1 MWNEFKERFIQ
12 WFEKIKALF
21 LEEAQDMDPI
31 RDQFENFEKRVILGN
46 GAQGKIRIGL
56 PEDAARIFEV
66 EKAAYDGKSPWAKDV
81 LEKDVAHNPA
91 AIYIVL
97 EVEEE
102 IVGFIGARTTESADL
117 HITNVAVLHDYRFLN
132 VATLLLKALE
142 KIARKLDKKEITLEA
157 RVSNTKAIKLY
168 RKNGYEVVGT
178 KENYYTPENE
188 DAVEMLYAL
197 PPKTPSSFHSSEY
210 SFTRLHPADLAMAE
224 ALVALVQENY
234 EHPNNWSAESFL
246 ADLEN
251 PTNTYYGVWMQRQL
265 VGFLGVQSV
274 LDEATITNIVIAKDY
289 QGKGLAQR
297 LWQMALYDLKQK
309 EVKVVFLEVRES
321 NKRAQYLYEILG
333 FEAFHTRSDYY
344 NDPVEDAIEYRLEIE
359 QR

>member
-1 MWNEFKERFIQ
+1 MWNEFKERFMQ
-12 WFEKIKALF
+12 WFDKIKALF
-21 LEEAQDMDPI
+21 SEEAQQMDPI

-46 GAQGKIRIGL
+46 GAQGKIRIGVR
-56 PEDAARIFEV
+56 EDAARIFGV
-66 EKAAYDGKSPWAKDV
+66 EKAAYDGESPWAKDV

-97 EVEEE
+97 EAEEE
-102 IVGFIGARTTESADL
+102 IVGFIGARTTEGTDL

-142 KIARKLDKKEITLEA
+142 KIARALDKKEITLEA

-224 ALVALVQENY
+224 ALVTLVQENY

-274 LDEATITNIVIAKDY
+274 LDEATITNIVIKKDY

-309 EVKVVFLEVRES
+309 EVKVVFLEVRQS

>member
-1 MWNEFKERFIQ
+1 MWNEFKERFMQ

-21 LEEAQDMDPI
+21 SEEAQQMDPI

-46 GAQGKIRIGL
+46 GAQGKIRIGVR
-56 PEDAARIFEV
+56 EDAARIFGV
-66 EKAAYDGKSPWAKDV
+66 EKAAYDGESPWAKDV

-97 EVEEE
+97 EAEDE
-102 IVGFIGARTTESADL
+102 IVGFIGARTTEETDL

-142 KIARKLDKKEITLEA
+142 KIARALDKKEITLEA

>member
-1 MWNEFKERFIQ
+1 MWNEFKERFVQ

-21 LEEAQDMDPI
+21 LEEAQQMDPI

-66 EKAAYDGKSPWAKDV
+66 EKAAYDGESPWAKDV

-97 EVEEE
+97 EAEDE
-102 IVGFIGARTTESADL
+102 IVGFIGARTTEGTDL

-142 KIARKLDKKEITLEA
+142 KIARVLDKKEITLEA

-224 ALVALVQENY
+224 ALVALVQDNY

-265 VGFLGVQSV
+265 VGFFGVQSV
-274 LDEATITNIVIAKDY
+274 LDEATITNIVIKKDY

-309 EVKVVFLEVRES
+309 DVKVVFLEVRES

-344 NDPVEDAIEYRLEIE
+344 KDPIEDAIEYRLEIE

>member
-1 MWNEFKERFIQ
+1 MWNEFKERFMQ
-12 WFEKIKALF
+12 WFEKIKAVF
-21 LEEAQDMDPI
+21 LEEAQQMDPI

-66 EKAAYDGKSPWAKDV
+66 EKAAYDGDSPWAKDV

-97 EVEEE
+97 EAEDE
-102 IVGFIGARTTESADL
+102 IVGFIGARTTEGTDL

-142 KIARKLDKKEITLEA
+142 KIARVLDKKEITLEA

-265 VGFLGVQSV
+265 VGFFGVQSV
-274 LDEATITNIVIAKDY
+274 LDEATITNIVIKKDY

-309 EVKVVFLEVRES
+309 DVKVVFLEVRES

-344 NDPVEDAIEYRLEIE
+344 KDPIEDAIEYRLEIE